1 MKLART
7 VVLVGLTVF
16 VVSGCMSIVSLDQ
29 PYEAEAGKEF
39 ITTIE
44 ARTPEAGEDEEETFA
59 YGVFAF
65 SVPSGWV
72 VTGVETIGGDIKPNW
87 KKIPSAKVVSYNEY
101 EGDEVY
107 PWTYFKTDDKYS
119 TIAHANKT
127 FTAEVTIKP
136 SSSGHF
142 ELAYL
147 SGTTEDP
154 DSAGDYSPSW
164 GTNEV
169 NGGSVIFKRIWVE

>member
-1 MKLART
+1 MKFARMLA
-7 VVLVGLTVF
+7 VIGAAAF
-16 VVSGCMSIVSLDQ
+16 IASGCMVIESLDQ
-29 PYEAEAGKEF
+29 PYEAEVGKKF

-65 SVPSGWV
+65 SLPPGWE
-72 VTGVETIGGDIKPNW
+72 VTGVKTVEGEIKPKW
-87 KKIPSAKVVSYNEY
+87 KELPGAEVISYNEY

-107 PWTYFKTDDKYS
+107 PWTYFKTGDKYS
-119 TIAHANKT
+119 TIEHANKT

-136 SSSGHF
+136 TTSGHF

-169 NGGSVIFKRIWVE
+169 NGGSVIFKRIWVK